1 MANVWGESIKINEL
15 PDGAQVIAWGHR
27 SGANTHQLCPRQYF
41 FNYEYLGHGI
51 SRYPTPLHFNVGS
64 AVHLGLAALLL
75 EDGIDSAV
83 QQALDYMRGGRVF
96 ETLSE
101 DVQIEQLVLVEGL
114 LYAFYVYAYPTMM
127 RDFEVLCVETGA
139 VEYIPIPMSTPE
151 RCDASVPCNGYGYT
165 CQLPSGHMGECDWH
179 TPPTVPQDYIAIQ
192 SRPDAILRN
201 RATHEVCGI
210 SWKTIDDPSD
220 FRRSQLVNDL
230 QGFMELYYGEKIL
243 EKLAGTPVTIEE
255 IKRELDKVFN
265 ETESIS
271 NVSPLRL
278 IQTLQA
284 DLAALEHQARAAR
297 NIPTTID
304 YIQTI
309 FLIKGKRV
317 LTTQDDLGFALS
329 QSLAGN
335 YSEYEQWAPQPD
347 KQFRQMSHL
356 CYRYRNPNVEIA
368 TAEFYK
374 SGPNKG
380 RPKPLNVCDPNYF
393 DESWAYR
400 FFKPGN
406 ETGSSLSNK
415 WLTSQIQQDQIRNW
429 IDRLNAGEIYPSNL
443 SDERNPHPLA
453 KIIRFEE
460 PLYRDG
466 VRAASHVRQQQN
478 RFVQIARAK
487 QELQALTSEFGW
499 VSDVKLDE
507 LFPQQLISCRTPYRC
522 TYHQFCHGPE
532 STQIDFQTIPEG
544 FELRQAHHAPEREYI
559 EAHGVVEDD

>member
-15 PDGAQVIAWGHR
+15 PEGAQVIAWGHR
-27 SGANTHQLCPRQYF
+27 SGANAHQLCPRQYF

-51 SRYPTPLHFNVGS
+51 SRFPTPLHFRVGS

-75 EDGIDSAV
+75 EEGIDSAV
-83 QQALDYMRGGRVF
+83 QQALDYMRAGRIF

-101 DVQIEQLVLVEGL
+101 DVQTEQLVLVEGL
-114 LYAFYVYAYPTMM
+114 LYAFYVYAYPAMM
-127 RDFEVLCVETGA
+127 RDFDVLCVETGA
-139 VEYIPIPMSTPE
+139 VEHIPMPNDSFVFMPNGE
-151 RCDASVPCNGYGYT
+151 SLVDATIMPARLN
-165 CQLPSGHMGECDWH
+165 
-179 TPPTVPQDYIAIQ
+179 DYIAIQ

-230 QGFMELYYGEKIL
+230 QGFMELYYGERIL
-243 EKLAGTPVTIEE
+243 EKLVVAPVTREE
-255 IKRELDKVFN
+255 IQSYLELLLQNNANMPADRMVNAIMGCAAELEKRVL
-265 ETESIS
+265 T
-271 NVSPLRL
+271 
-278 IQTLQA
+278 T
-284 DLAALEHQARAAR
+284 R

-309 FLIKGKRV
+309 FLVKGKRF
-317 LTTQDDLGFALS
+317 LTTQDDLGYALS

-335 YSEYEQWAPQPD
+335 YSEYEQWTPQPD

-415 WLTSQIQQDQIRNW
+415 WLTSQIQQDQIRSW
-429 IDRLNAGEIYPSNL
+429 VDRLNAGEIYPSNL
-443 SDERNPHPLA
+443 SDERNPHPLG

-487 QELQALTSEFGW
+487 QAMEDWHGGGTHM
-499 VSDVKLDE
+499 DMLDD

-522 TYHQFCHGPE
+522 AYYQFCHGPE

-559 EAHGVVEDD
+559 EAQGVVEEEEGE